1 MEEVRSSVYT
11 YLRIQCRGT
20 RHLDFVLFCTSS
32 FMGGKGTYFNDS
44 LVVKA
49 SGGQTLTIV
58 YIYNGSLLVLLPLRP
73 SRLADSWSDLW
84 LEPTRATPEPGR
96 RACG

>member
-1 MEEVRSSVYT
+1 MAFSREESIVINQGTASFYIVFDILTRRRHANGKSKVSVLT

-32 FMGGKGTYFNDS
+32 FMGRKGTYFNDS

-49 SGGQTLTIV
+49 SGGQTLTML
-58 YIYNGSLLVLLPLRP
+58 YI
-73 SRLADSWSDLW
+73 
-84 LEPTRATPEPGR
+84 
-96 RACG
+96 